1 MPNLRR
7 GEFWDPAG
15 AIRVAQPVSQ
25 ANLTRTACPGLQ
37 GESEVTRSVARH
49 GNASCGQLP
58 TRGCS
63 KNLLILS
70 CSARKVTSR
79 GALPALELYDGVNF
93 RVLRRFLTDHGW
105 PSGLVVKIVSA
116 KHGLIDA
123 TDIIDPYDLRMTR
136 ADALRLNS
144 RTLQRLKQCVPAL
157 SVFVNLGSDYMPT
170 IQSVDALFGRDRIEY
185 AKGGIGRKMK
195 AMRAWL
201 HAVSTPTACL
211 PRLPKDEKHYL
222 YFFPDW
228 DDYIYTP
235 FVAEET
241 DELRSSGQ
249 LRRTYAHEVFGKRT
263 PYDGLLV
270 SLAQLR
276 TSKGVLGG
284 LSDPDNPPANLR
296 ELLRLPDN
304 LILFGDCGAFSY
316 AHEAAPPFS
325 PARAAEL
332 YERCGFDIG
341 ASVDHIPL
349 VEIVER
355 GENSGRSKRELSES
369 TRRRR
374 VRLTTENADEFLRIC
389 RARGYSFTPLG
400 VIQGMGVRSYV
411 NRVHDYV
418 DMGYEHIALGGLV
431 PRPDAEIL
439 RIVSEA
445 RRAIQ
450 ERTTSSERNVWLHL
464 FGILRPKLQAS
475 FRALGV
481 SSFDSASYL
490 RKAWLRSDQ
499 NYLAPD
505 ANRWYGSIRVPIAA
519 SHRMRAAAKARGILG
534 EELATLERRCLRAL
548 ASFDGTP
555 RSRRAILDAV
565 DRYGTLLERKAEDNH
580 FLEKHTS
587 LLKDVPWQACTCP
600 ICRAAGIDVV
610 VFRGANRNKRRGLH
624 NTWVLYH
631 RILHGKPSQ
640 TNSSG

>member
-1 MPNLRR
+1 MT
-7 GEFWDPAG
+7 
-15 AIRVAQPVSQ
+15 
-25 ANLTRTACPGLQ
+25 LTG
-37 GESEVTRSVARH
+37 GS
-49 GNASCGQLP
+49 
-58 TRGCS
+58 
-63 KNLLILS
+63 LLILS
-70 CSARKVTSR
+70 CSARKVESR
-79 GALPALELYDGVNF
+79 GRLPALELYDGVSF
-93 RVLRRFLTDHGW
+93 RVLRRFLRERGW
-105 PSGLVVKIVSA
+105 PPGLLVKVISA
-116 KHGLIDA
+116 KHGLLDI
-123 TDIIDPYDLRMTR
+123 TDTLGPYEQRITPHSAARMNAKVLRE
-136 ADALRLNS
+136 LRSLA
-144 RTLQRLKQCVPAL
+144 RVE
-157 SVFVNLGSDYMPT
+157 SVFVNLGRDYLPVVHG
-170 IQSVDALFGRDRIEY
+170 INAALRGAAVTYAPGR
-185 AKGGIGRKMK
+185 IGQKMQ
-195 AMRAWL
+195 AMKNWL
-201 HAVSTPTACL
+201 EGLPCATATL
-211 PRLPKDEKHYL
+211 PSLPSAPSHYL

-228 DDYIYTP
+228 DDYVYEP
-235 FVAEET
+235 FTRVET
-241 DELRSSGQ
+241 DELRSSGK
-249 LRRTYAHEVFGKRT
+249 LTRRYAHEVFAHRT

-284 LSDPDNPPANLR
+284 LSDPDDPPANLR

-304 LILFGDCGAFSY
+304 LVLFGDCGAFSY

-431 PRPDAEIL
+431 PRSDSDIL
-439 RIVSEA
+439 RIVSA
-445 RRAIQ
+445 VRRAIQ
-450 ERTTSSERNVWLHL
+450 ERTRSLERNVWLHL

-505 ANRWYGSIRVPIAA
+505 GNRWYGSIRVPIAA
-519 SHRMRAAAKARGILG
+519 SPRMRAAAATRGIS
-534 EELATLERRCLRAL
+534 EERLARLERRCLRAL
-548 ASFDGTP
+548 ESFDGTAQT
-555 RSRRAILDAV
+555 RKAVLDAV
-565 DRYGTLLERKAEDNH
+565 EGYGTILERKAEENH
-580 FLEKHTS
+580 FVKKHES
-587 LLKDVPWQACTCP
+587 LLDDLPWQACRCP
-600 ICRAAGIDVV
+600 VCRAAGIDVV

-631 RILHGKPSQ
+631 SVLHGRYA
-640 TNSSG
+640 SSRTRR